1 MRVAPITVMWT
12 MPLSDICVCLDEH
25 TVTTNPGNWVINA
38 QWYTKGY
45 VLTHV
50 AQASPYLNSLSK
62 TYIDIYLKYLNSNMP
77 NIRLVYSI
85 NQAFIQKHPLTKTFQ
100 NTNIVFFQNTC

>member
-1 MRVAPITVMWT
+1 MY
-12 MPLSDICVCLDEH
+12 VCLAEH
-25 TVTTNPGNWVINA
+25 TVTTSHGNWVINA

-62 TYIDIYLKYLNSNMP
+62 TYIDIYLKYLNSNMS

-85 NQAFIQKHPLTKTFQ
+85 NQMFNKKRPLAKTSQ
-100 NTNIVFFQNTC
+100 NTNIVLFQKYILKSKT